1 MVIKN
6 DIQYRDFENQ
16 IELLIKRGTE
26 LGDMDLLSDDEKAKF
41 IELSSAL
48 DEYGKRNYPL
58 PRQVVQPI
66 ANPSYDYYH
75 NVTATMET
83 VFA

>member
-58 PRQVVQPI
+58 PKKDNLENNKIGRLTPPTFEI
-66 ANPSYDYYH
+66 Y
-75 NVTATMET
+75 
-83 VFA
+83 